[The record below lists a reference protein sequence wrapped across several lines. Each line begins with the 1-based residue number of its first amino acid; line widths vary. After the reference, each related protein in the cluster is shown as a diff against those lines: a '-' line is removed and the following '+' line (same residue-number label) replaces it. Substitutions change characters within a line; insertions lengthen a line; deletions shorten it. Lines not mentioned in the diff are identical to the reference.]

1 MGTISRSHTF
11 ISGEVPT
18 AAQWNV
24 DIDQLFTLVNGN
36 LDGSNVDESGS
47 DGVMSLDTDQTV
59 TGTKTFNEAVITAI
73 EERSAA
79 AGGVRTATAFRHDPA
94 SGTAA
99 DNDGV
104 EVLFQGD
111 NDNSGELATY
121 GEIECVFT
129 DVSNGS
135 EDSDFYVKAMVA
147 GSAVNVLSV
156 GSAGTIFNQDS
167 ADLDF
172 RIETNNIANGF
183 TVDAGLDTFAF
194 GAAAVDDQ
202 FVQISTPTAT
212 HTATTNT
219 YALSVTPGG
228 AQTIPSGT
236 TTYVGSVNIDEPNI
250 TATGTV
256 TNAFTLRI
264 SGAPTEGSTSNYAL
278 WVDDGATQLDSTL
291 TVGSTITSAAI
302 TATDTTAPL
311 ILKYDAQEYVTH
323 AVSSAGVYSITTTDD
338 SSDSGAITL
347 DTVDSITLDSDTATE
362 GIKYAD
368 GGTDLLRISNSSN
381 NVIIKPLQ
389 DAKDIVFQQYDGTEV
404 VRVTDAKGLG
414 TASGTAL
421 KLSSNGVAWE
431 FPTADGS
438 ADQYLKTDGSGNLD
452 WASAA
457 SGGVD
462 AANGASDRIATF
474 TDSDSLNGE
483 ANLTFNGSTLAVTGA
498 ATVSTSLTVGGGYG
512 STGAT
517 ISTAGVG
524 QFNGALTTDGTLT
537 AGGLTTTSSSASL
550 PQLLVEN
557 TANDATSGVL
567 KFNVNRGADGAD
579 NDDLGRIEFWGY
591 DDGTPSVQQYAGI
604 LAEIADA
611 SSGAEGGKLSMQVAS
626 HDGEIVTGLLLADG
640 DAEDEIDVTIGSGD
654 DSLTSVSGVLSL
666 TKQPCFSAELSSS
679 AGGATGDGTE
689 YTVAFDSERFDQ
701 GGDFTNSGGTGGTPP
716 QGTFTAPVSG
726 RYMLTTA
733 MTVRLFSADNS
744 EYYMKF
750 VTSNKTYSFRG
761 GSGSWVVAGDQI
773 VSGTVIADMDATD
786 TAHVMVDVRGS
797 ASKNIQI
804 YSGATFN
811 GSMIA

>member
-47 DGVMSLDTDQTV
+47 DGVVSLDTDQTV
-59 TGTKTFNEAVITAI
+59 TGTKTFNKAIITAI

-79 AGGVRTATAFRHDPA
+79 TGGVRTATAFRHDPA

-111 NDNSGELATY
+111 NDNSGELQTY

-129 DVSNGS
+129 DVTKDN

-264 SGAPTEGSTSNYAL
+264 SGAPTEGGTSNYAL

-311 ILKYDAQEYVTH
+311 ILKYDAGEYVTH
-323 AVSSAGVYSITTTDD
+323 AVSSAGVYSITTTDA

-438 ADQYLKTDGSGNLD
+438 ANQYLKTDGSGNLD

-462 AANGASDRIATF
+462 AANGDDDRVATF

-567 KFNVNRGADGAD
+567 KFNVNRGAAAQDSD
-579 NDDLGRIEFWGY
+579 QLGRIEFWGY
-591 DDGTPSVQQYAGI
+591 DDQGTPATQQYGSI
-604 LAEIADA
+604 IGGVRDA
-611 SSGAEGGKLSMQVAS
+611 SSANEGGVLELKIAS
-626 HDGEIVTGLLLADG
+626 HDGELVTAMTIADGSEEDEVDITAGNGENSVFKLEGIFKAPKMPAFSVMLSGHQTNVTG
-640 DAEDEIDVTIGSGD
+640 DATVYTI
-654 DSLTSVSGVLSL
+654 
-666 TKQPCFSAELSSS
+666 P
-679 AGGATGDGTE
+679 
-689 YTVAFDSERFDQ
+689 FDTERFDQ
-701 GGDFTNSGGTGGTPP
+701 GGDFTNSGGGSPA
-716 QGTFTAPVSG
+716 QGTFTAPVDG
-726 RYMLTTA
+726 RYFLNSLTQ
-733 MTVRLFSADNS
+733 LNDNTTS
-744 EYYMKF
+744 HTEASVQI
-750 VTSNKTYSFRG
+750 VTSNTTYYTHIGSPTASGFK
-761 GSGSWVVAGDQI
+761 SGS
-773 VSGTVIADMDATD
+773 VIADMEAGDIANIKLDFRNSTKTVDAQ
-786 TAHVMVDVRGS
+786 AGS
-797 ASKNIQI
+797 YFQGYLLCA
-804 YSGATFN
+804 F
-811 GSMIA
+811 